1 MTKAGDKT
9 PQDPSS
15 SPTRRAG
22 INIGTFTVVAGFVWI
37 VFDNLALGLLLGLAF
52 AAGGEV
58 VQRSQ
63 SGKRKRPDD
72 QDGEPRT

>member
-1 MTKAGDKT
+1 MTAPDTKT
-9 PQDPSS
+9 PQRPSS

-22 INIGTFTVVAGFVWI
+22 INIGTFIVVAAFVWI
-37 VFDNLALGLLLGLAF
+37 VFDNLALALLFGLAF

-63 SGKRKRPDD
+63 TGKGERPND
-72 QDGEPRT
+72 QDEEPRT